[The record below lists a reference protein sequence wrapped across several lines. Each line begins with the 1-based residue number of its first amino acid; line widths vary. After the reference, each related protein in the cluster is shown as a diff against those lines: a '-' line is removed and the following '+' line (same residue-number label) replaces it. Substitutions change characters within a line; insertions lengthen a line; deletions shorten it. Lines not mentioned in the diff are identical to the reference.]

1 MHVHARPCAALQRVL
16 KPSIKRAPLRTDRS
30 ARGQQRVVV
39 ECALRALS
47 LFDFTVFARANRER
61 FLFYKRIE
69 RGLRGLALALE

>member
-30 ARGQQRVVV
+30 ARQQRVVV
-39 ECALRALS
+39 EYALRTLF

-69 RGLRGLALALE
+69 RGLALALE